1 MIFEQIA
8 IILEQR
14 PLGVM
19 TRPGPKSEPPN
30 AAAVVNQLMARYFLR
45 LKEATAE
52 ADPKLSFEACLAQRE
67 VKRPSATAPVSMA
80 DFLEAVKAI
89 LITGRI
95 EGLGLRFGSRLRL
108 ADYGMAGLA
117 VANAPTF
124 GRAMQIVATHASYVA
139 PRSLIHSDL
148 AETKGRVTKTFFET
162 HNEHWVGL
170 YLVEQEM
177 ASMVRLVRDLLPH
190 ANLDQLRASFAYPR
204 PRHWRLY
211 AQHLQCSISFEK
223 RTNQV
228 SFPEAWMDISLE
240 NADPTLGQLID
251 RHCQLVVERLAQ
263 QGDLVDRVRRLLLV
277 MHENPPSLDQAAAR
291 MGVPVHTFRR
301 RLYQAGT
308 SYKQIV
314 YSVRMEMAADYL
326 RDTTLPLQE
335 IAYLVGYGHAP
346 NFFNAF
352 KKYWRKSPSQVR
364 REHSQNAQVD
374 RAMQVE

>member
-1 MIFEQIA
+1 M
-8 IILEQR
+8 
-14 PLGVM
+14 M
-19 TRPGPKSEPPN
+19 TRTGPKSEPAN
-30 AAAVVNQLMARYFLR
+30 AAAVVNQLMTRYFLR

-52 ADPKLSFEACLAQRE
+52 ADPKLPFEACLAERE
-67 VKRPSATAPVSMA
+67 VSGPNATDPVTMV

-89 LITGRI
+89 LMTGRI

-124 GRAMQIVATHASYVA
+124 GRGMRIVTTHASYVA
-139 PRSLIHSDL
+139 PRYLIYSDM
-148 AETKGRVTKTFFET
+148 AERNGRVTKTFHET
-162 HNEHWVGL
+162 HSEHWVGL
-170 YLVEQEM
+170 YLVEQEI
-177 ASMVRLVRDLLPH
+177 ASTVRLVRDLLPQ
-190 ANLDQLRASFAYPR
+190 ANLDQVRAHFAYPR

-211 AQHLQCSISFEK
+211 HRHLKCSISFEENSN
-223 RTNQV
+223 RI
-228 SFPEAWMDISLE
+228 SFPEAWMSIPLE

-251 RHCQLVVERLAQ
+251 RQCQLVVERLEQ

-277 MHENPPSLDQAAAR
+277 MHEDPPSLDEAAAR
-291 MGVPVHTFRR
+291 MGMPVHTFRR

-314 YSVRMEMAADYL
+314 YSLRMEMAADYL

-335 IAYLVGYGHAP
+335 IAYLVGYEHAP

-352 KKYWRKSPSQVR
+352 KKYWRKSPNQIR
-364 REHSQNAQVD
+364 REHSKKTHVD
-374 RAMQVE
+374 QETQAK